1 MTDAAI
7 ESATAALTAERSA
20 LAAELARMDAAHR
33 QNRSELSGK
42 LARLD
47 RAITALGGKV
57 TLTSARKP
65 MSDEARQRIREGLLK
80 ANAAKKAATTT
91 TPKSGN
97 AQLSMAV
104 NDEKSHAKRNKLVA
118 GRKKPSRAHHP

>member
-20 LAAELARMDAAHR
+20 LAAELVRMDAAHR

-42 LARLD
+42 LVRLD

-57 TLTSARKP
+57 TLTSPRKP

-80 ANAAKKAATTT
+80 ANAAKKADAIAPQPDSEPRPEIAT
-91 TPKSGN
+91 
-97 AQLSMAV
+97 
-104 NDEKSHAKRNKLVA
+104 DEKPHTKKSRLLTA
-118 GRKKPSRAHHP
+118 RKKPSRATHV